1 MRIRRHLIEVD
12 FTCPHKAAGMPAV
25 HTVEERARGAAPPY
39 TTVRFRDLHGEV
51 VAFARHTHQLGKT
64 AEKLRKQHETA
75 RGWHMRAIEWQLRLS
90 IARVPSLHDVAQC
103 AAQQLEAA
111 IEAKQSVAIQTVDLK
126 WRIVLGEELD
136 TLVATAQRATSAHI
150 FVYPPRSLLAY
161 MPPLLLNIG

>member
-12 FTCPHKAAGMPAV
+12 FTCPHKAAGMPAA
-25 HTVEERARGAAPPY
+25 HTVEDRARGAAPPY
-39 TTVRFRDLHGEV
+39 ITVRFRDLHGEV

-75 RGWHMRAIEWQLRLS
+75 KGWHMRAIEWQLRLS

-111 IEAKQSVAIQTVDLK
+111 VEAKQSVAIQTFDLS
-126 WRIVLGEELD
+126 WHLVQSEDLGA
-136 TLVATAQRATSAHI
+136 LVATAQQATSAHI
-150 FVYPPRSLLAY
+150 FIYPPRSLLANT
-161 MPPLLLNIG
+161 PPILLYIG